1 MPDKLEVG
9 AYQVK
14 THLPDQ
20 LREVRAGLRF
30 TITQIVR
37 AA

>member
-1 MPDKLEVG
+1 MSDKLEVG
-9 AYQVK
+9 AYQAK
-14 THLPDQ
+14 THLPDL
-20 LREVRAGLRF
+20 LRKVRAGLRF